1 MRLNDLAAN
10 VGNAGYLEQQYEA
23 YKRDAA
29 SVAPEW
35 QAFFAGFD
43 VGTTG
48 TAIGSAAPAMISP
61 DAIPANLS
69 VFDLVHGFRE
79 LGHHG
84 ADLDPIG
91 LIKRLPHPNLDL
103 KQFNIGD
110 AELDLQVGNGGFLG
124 QTNGTIRDLLEKLRQ
139 TYSNTI
145 GVEFT
150 GISNPEQRA
159 WLEQTVER
167 NLNRPSLTNEQK
179 HALLFQLVAAEEF
192 EQHLAKQFTG
202 AKRFGVEGA
211 ESLIPLMNTLVD
223 HGAAN
228 GAEQFICCMAHRGRL
243 NTLAH
248 VMNKPYET
256 IFGEFGYTNKKP
268 ADDMGD
274 GDVKYHLGYANRRP
288 DASGKLVKIS
298 LLPNPSHLELI
309 NPIHQGIVRCKQ
321 EWLGDVSRSKV
332 IPIQIH
338 GDAAFVGQGVVTETL
353 NLSELPGWR
362 TGGTIH
368 VLVNNQVGFT
378 TSPSQ
383 DRFTPYPTDMAKGIE
398 APIFHVNGDDPEAV
412 VHVAK
417 IAIEFRQKFQCD
429 VIIDMW
435 CYRRLGHNETDE
447 PSYTQPLMYKAIKQL
462 QTTRQLYAERV
473 LASGSVTA
481 EQQDEM
487 KAVAIKRLTSARE
500 ASKELK
506 VRDKVPNY
514 SGVWSGLRAFKPDV
528 DHWLSDT
535 GVEANVVEQV
545 ISSYDRMPD
554 GFTVHP
560 KLVKMIEDRKDAV
573 RKDAGLDWGT
583 AEMLA
588 FGSLVL
594 EGHRVRITGQ
604 DVERG
609 TFSHRHAGLNDYET
623 GELYFPLKNLGPNQ
637 ASFSARNSMLSE
649 FAVLGFEWGYASSDP
664 RNLVLWE
671 AQFGD
676 FVNGAQPIIDQ
687 IIAAAESKWRY
698 ACGLTMLLPHG
709 YEGAGPEH
717 SNAYLERFLSLCA
730 DDNMQVCVPST
741 PGNYFHMLRRQIHRP
756 FRKPLVLM
764 MPKSLLRKKETFSHL
779 NELVGNAKMQLV
791 INDPRVDGKGADAV
805 KRVICCSGKV
815 YYTLD
820 AARQEQK
827 LTDVALVRIEQLYP
841 FPKDALAAALGKYR
855 RVQEV
860 AWVQEEPANRGAWR
874 FIEPLL
880 RGMLPD
886 TLVTY
891 FGREASASSP
901 ASGSMKASEAEE
913 VQFVKE
919 ALEIKDSPA
928 VREQIA
934 SVSARADKSTP
945 D

>member
-1 MRLNDLAAN
+1 MRSNDLAAN
-10 VGNAGYLEQQYEA
+10 VANVAYLEQLFAQF
-23 YKRDAA
+23 KQNPD
-29 SVAPEW
+29 SLPEQW
-35 QAFFAGFD
+35 RSFFAGFE
-43 VGTTG
+43 VGVG
-48 TAIGSAAPAMISP
+48 QADRPLAVDDGQMSV
-61 DAIPANLS
+61 NLS
-69 VFDLVHGFRE
+69 VFDLVHSYRE

-84 ADLDPIG
+84 ANLDPLG
-91 LIKRLPHPNLDL
+91 LVKRSPHPNLEL
-103 KQFNIGD
+103 KNFNISESD
-110 AELDLQVGNGGFLG
+110 LDRQVGNGGFQG
-124 QTNGTIRDLLEKLRQ
+124 DTDGTIRDLLAKLQR
-139 TYSNTI
+139 TYCNTI

-159 WLEQTVER
+159 WLERRVEQTY
-167 NLNRPSLTNEQK
+167 NHPKFSPDEQ
-179 HALLFQLVAAEEF
+179 HALLFQLVASEEF
-192 EQHLAKQFTG
+192 EQFLGRTFVG
-202 AKRFGVEGA
+202 VKRFGVEGA
-211 ESLIPLMNTLVD
+211 EAFIPLLNTLVD
-223 HGAAN
+223 HGAAS
-228 GAEQFICCMAHRGRL
+228 GGEQFIFCMAHRGRL

-248 VMNKPYET
+248 VMNKPFET
-256 IFGEFGYTNKKP
+256 ILGEFAGTNKKP
-268 ADDMGD
+268 ENDLGD
-274 GDVKYHLGYANRRP
+274 GDVKYHLGYANTRP
-288 DASGKLVKIS
+288 DPSGRMVKIS

-321 EWLGDVSRSKV
+321 EWLGDVERRKV

-368 VLVNNQVGFT
+368 VLINNQVGFT
-378 TSPSQ
+378 TPPVQ

-412 VHVAK
+412 VHIAK
-417 IAIEFRQKFQCD
+417 LAIEFRQQFQCD

-435 CYRRLGHNETDE
+435 CYRRLGHNEADE
-447 PSYTQPLMYKAIKQL
+447 PAYTQPVMYRRIKEMK
-462 QTTRQLYAERV
+462 TTRQLYAER
-473 LASGSVTA
+473 LIESGSLSA
-481 EQQDEM
+481 QQHEEM
-487 KAVAIKRLTSARE
+487 KAEAIRRLSEARE
-500 ASKELK
+500 KSKELR
-506 VRDKVPNY
+506 VRDKVPKY
-514 SGVWSGLRAFKPDV
+514 SGVWSGLRAYNPGV
-528 DHWLSDT
+528 DHWSSDT
-535 GVEANVVEQV
+535 GVDHAVLEQV
-545 ISSYDRMPD
+545 ISSYERMPPT
-554 GFTVHP
+554 FTPHP
-560 KLVKMIEDRKDAV
+560 KLVKMIDDRKTSV
-573 RKDAGLDWGT
+573 RQDTGLDWGT

-623 GELYFPLKNLGPNQ
+623 GEVYFPLKNLGPNQ

-664 RNLVLWE
+664 RNLVVWE

-687 IIAAAESKWRY
+687 IISSAESKWRY

-717 SNAYLERFLSLCA
+717 SNAYLERFLSLFA

-741 PGNYFHMLRRQIHRP
+741 PANYFHMLRRQIHRP
-756 FRKPLVLM
+756 FRKPLVCF
-764 MPKSLLRKKETFSHL
+764 MPKALLRRKETFSRVNDL
-779 NELVGNAKMQLV
+779 TGEAKIQLV
-791 INDPRVDGKGADAV
+791 IDDPRHADKPTDSV
-805 KRVICCSGKV
+805 KRVLCCSGKV

-820 AARQEQK
+820 AAREQNK
-827 LTDVALVRIEQLYP
+827 IEDVALVRIEQLSP
-841 FPKDALAAALGKYR
+841 FPQKELQAVLNKYR
-855 RVQEV
+855 RTQEV

-874 FIEPLL
+874 YIEPLL
-880 RGMLPD
+880 RQMLPD

-891 FGREASASSP
+891 FGREASASP

-913 VQFVKE
+913 VQFVGE
-919 ALEIKDSPA
+919 ALELKKRELEGVRQKAAETAKAGQKA
-928 VREQIA
+928 V
-934 SVSARADKSTP
+934 P